1 MSLNFLKSGRFLL
14 TAGLLVVLAQGL
26 WEFPSLQD
34 YFFPDRQLTAKL
46 QSARREGHKIEDDLT
61 ALRERIDY
69 LKWFLAHNGPDQKFS
84 ADRMLAWPFSEPLR
98 CLSPGYSWDFNLYL
112 ANQTQ
117 VRLQNKLKLLGAL
130 LQDLDLS
137 VRTRSPQP
145 NTAIRPKN
153 PAGLSLFEQIQT
165 FQSQR
170 VLYNAELSNLTEQLT
185 EVVKNGYQ
193 K

>member
-14 TAGLLVVLAQGL
+14 TAGLLAVLAQGL

-34 YFFPDRQLTAKL
+34 YFFPDQQLTSKL
-46 QSARREGHKIEDDLT
+46 QSARKEGDKIEGDLT
-61 ALRERIDY
+61 ALRERVDY

-84 ADRMLAWPFSEPLR
+84 AHRMLALPFSEPLR
-98 CLSPGYSWDFNLYL
+98 CLSPGYSWDFNVYL
-112 ANQTQ
+112 AKQTQ

-130 LQDLDLS
+130 LQDIDLS
-137 VRTRSPQP
+137 LRPRSPQP

-153 PAGLSLFEQIQT
+153 PARLSLFAQIQA
-165 FQSQR
+165 FQEQWL
-170 VLYNAELSNLTEQLT
+170 VYNAKLNKLTEQLT
-185 EVVKNGYQ
+185 EVVKDGHQ